1 MDCATDKEKV
11 KQLSVEVV
19 QLKQKLLYQ
28 EKHLLRDARQVWEKD
43 YSTLVRT
50 LETEREDHRA
60 VKHNN
65 KRYLTEGRKLGAERL
80 ELVNEVADLRG
91 DHAVATQQLAV
102 ATQQLAVATH
112 KLSSHERTHSQ
123 QLKRMEAIHRSEQG
137 QSLAALVTAAEVVI
151 AAEKQAE
158 MAAARALNAQDRA
171 AAARRDA
178 LEDAEAAAVAIEA
191 SDAAVYQVANLIPRV
206 PPGGL
211 TPPPPILH
219 TY

>member
-65 KRYLTEGRKLGAERL
+65 KRYLAEGRKLGAERL

-91 DHAVATQQLAV
+91 DHAV

-211 TPPPPILH
+211 TPPSPILH